1 MNPILKKN
9 IAVFSGLN
17 YNSHAPTKRGTTD
30 PLLWQS
36 IDGQKK
42 KRESVEKTEISRIS
56 APALCNKLKSTGPAS
71 PACRSDSSSGI
82 CSKVDALRV
91 DVDVTDKSRILSGQ
105 ISAGHH
111 FLEVERW
118 LRRLTATIG
127 SLLRSAARRKNMPI
141 IHVLLTALFVAAAFA
156 APAEAQQVTFMTGPQ
171 GGVWVPLGGALKGMW
186 EKAIPGLQVT
196 AIPGAGIANVRGVD
210 EDKAQIGFG
219 NTITTVDGIEGR
231 PPYPKKVTKV
241 CQLAN
246 LYPQYF
252 QVVVLAN
259 AKINTV
265 ADFKGKPIVVQ
276 PKGNTAELV
285 TQHILQVH
293 GLSYSQVKAS
303 FQASYTDA
311 VDMLKD
317 GHAQAFTLGTT
328 VPASSVMDLAS
339 ARDIK
344 LIGIDDKILADMKK
358 INPGYS
364 KNTIPANTYPKQEK
378 PLDVIGYATH
388 IVVSCELPE
397 QMVYTMVK
405 TMAANVT
412 DMTAVNKA
420 IAGLTPKMMAEDV
433 GVPFHTGAAKY
444 YKEAKAM

>member
-1 MNPILKKN
+1 MLFIC
-9 IAVFSGLN
+9 
-17 YNSHAPTKRGTTD
+17 T
-30 PLLWQS
+30 LLTVLAMS
-36 IDGQKK
+36 AAL
-42 KRESVEKTEISRIS
+42 S
-56 APALCNKLKSTGPAS
+56 AP
-71 PACRSDSSSGI
+71 
-82 CSKVDALRV
+82 
-91 DVDVTDKSRILSGQ
+91 
-105 ISAGHH
+105 
-111 FLEVERW
+111 
-118 LRRLTATIG
+118 
-127 SLLRSAARRKNMPI
+127 
-141 IHVLLTALFVAAAFA
+141 VAA
-156 APAEAQQVTFMTGPQ
+156 QQLTFMTGPQ

-231 PPYPKKVTKV
+231 APYPKKVTKV

-252 QVVVLAN
+252 QVVVLAS

-265 ADFKGKPIVVQ
+265 ADLKGRSIVVQ

-293 GLSYSQVKAS
+293 GLNYSQVKTS

-311 VDMLKD
+311 VDLMKD

-344 LIGIDDKILADMKK
+344 LIGIDDKIFAAMKK

-364 KNTIPANTYPKQEK
+364 KSTIPPNTYPKQEK
-378 PLDVIGYATH
+378 PVDVIGYATH
-388 IVVSCELPE
+388 IVVSCDLPE
-397 QMVYTMVK
+397 QAVYTMVK
-405 TMAANVT
+405 TMATNVN
-412 DMTAVNKA
+412 DMAAVNKA
-420 IAGLTPKMMAEDV
+420 ISGLTPKMMAEDI
-433 GVPFHTGAAKY
+433 GVPFHRGAEKF